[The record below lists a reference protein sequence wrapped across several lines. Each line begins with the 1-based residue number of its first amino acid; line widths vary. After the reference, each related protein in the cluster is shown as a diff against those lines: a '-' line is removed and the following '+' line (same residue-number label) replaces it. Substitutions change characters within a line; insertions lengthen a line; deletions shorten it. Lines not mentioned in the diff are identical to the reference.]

1 MSNETNQE
9 IRKSAQ
15 LSQVRNEEEYVITD
29 DSDTSNILRVYL
41 NNFMIL
47 NLEIQSKGENS

>member
-1 MSNETNQE
+1 MSNETDQE